1 MQASRHSRPLP
12 LTATAST
19 MLETAK
25 ENEATMFQTVLT
37 ERMNLRAPIVAAPIG
52 RGANPQFLGAVAT
65 AGALPFIALTHLP
78 EDTML
83 ETLRDCA
90 NHAGGPG
97 RFGINLALI
106 KDQHCRLDRAL
117 EAGLRTV
124 SLWRGDP
131 TTYTRKAKRAGATIF
146 WTIGSTSEAR
156 RAADLGVD
164 FLVAQGREA
173 GGHLVGSAPTMSL
186 LPAVVAAAGDV
197 PVIAAGGIA
206 NGKGLAAALALGA
219 CGVWM
224 GTRFVASVESAN
236 HAGYKK
242 CIVEAVA
249 SDVVETSLFNLA
261 GNSPQSVIRNST
273 FRAWEDAGHPP
284 SDTDPEKANAS
295 APILTGGRFC
305 VIPTRQ
311 RGKDMSAT
319 GRHAPSTPAPAA
331 S

>member
-78 EDTML
+78 EDTIL

-186 LPAVVAAAGDV
+186 LPAASPTGRAWLPRWPSGCA
-197 PVIAAGGIA
+197 
-206 NGKGLAAALALGA
+206 A
-219 CGVWM
+219 CGWELDSSQVWSLLITPDTKNVSSRRWRAM
-224 GTRFVASVESAN
+224 LSRPRCS
-236 HAGYKK
+236 
-242 CIVEAVA
+242 
-249 SDVVETSLFNLA
+249 TSPEIRLNL
-261 GNSPQSVIRNST
+261 
-273 FRAWEDAGHPP
+273 
-284 SDTDPEKANAS
+284 
-295 APILTGGRFC
+295 
-305 VIPTRQ
+305 
-311 RGKDMSAT
+311 
-319 GRHAPSTPAPAA
+319 
-331 S
+331 